1 MQVVMI
7 TVKQYAQ
14 IYGVTERTAYTWV
27 RRNPKKHNAEK
38 IEGVWRI
45 YFKKAA

>member
-1 MQVVMI
+1 MNCK
-7 TVKQYAQ
+7 TVKEYAQ
-14 IYGVTERTAYTWV
+14 EKRVTERTVYNWI

-45 YFKKAA
+45 YFKAHQN